1 MTDPEFRTDLYRGT
15 ADDYE
20 RFRQRYPQTLIS
32 HLVERVAPHGG
43 DRMLDLACGTG
54 QLSFALRG
62 SFAQIWA
69 VDQEPDMIA
78 VVREKALAGGAEEI
92 HAEVAAAES
101 ADLPACAFDLIAIGN
116 AFHRMRRD
124 AVAANSARWLRPGG
138 HLALVWGGSPFLGD
152 APWQR
157 ALHGLMERWQR
168 RALALTGGSARVP
181 DGWEQARAARPD
193 QDVLAD
199 AGFEPAGRFEF
210 PTERDWTPE
219 ELCGFLLATA
229 GLTRLALGSL
239 KPEFERELLAEM
251 GAFASDG
258 RLRQAENFA
267 YELARRP

>member
-1 MTDPEFRTDLYRGT
+1 MTDPEFRTDLYRG
-15 ADDYE
+15 AAEDYE
-20 RFRQRYPQTLIS
+20 QSRQRYPRDLIAD
-32 HLVERVAPHGG
+32 LVERVAPHGG

-78 VVREKALAGGAEEI
+78 VVREKALAAGAEEI

-101 ADLPACAFDLIAIGN
+101 ADLPAGAFDLVAIGN
-116 AFHRMRRD
+116 AFHRLHRD

-157 ALHGLMERWQR
+157 ALHALMERWQR
-168 RALALTGGSARVP
+168 RALAHTGGNARVP
-181 DGWEQARAARPD
+181 DGWELARASRPD
-193 QDVLAD
+193 QEVLAG
-199 AGFEPAGRFEF
+199 AGFELAGRFEF

-229 GLTRLALGSL
+229 GLTRPALGSL
-239 KPEFERELLAEM
+239 KPEFEREVLAEM

-258 RLRQAENFA
+258 RLHQAESFA
-267 YELARRP
+267 YELGFRP